1 MKKVAVFTGSRS
13 EYGLIKNLIHIIF
26 KSNYFNLGLIV
37 SGTHLAKN
45 YGKTLDEIKR
55 DKIQISKLIK
65 FKYQKN
71 MSDPKYISSNMSK
84 LMADLVSYLKKKNQ
98 MF

>member
-45 YGKTLDEIKR
+45 YGKL
-55 DKIQISKLIK
+55 
-65 FKYQKN
+65 
-71 MSDPKYISSNMSK
+71 
-84 LMADLVSYLKKKNQ
+84 
-98 MF
+98 